1 MQVPAQQD
9 FRSRPVAVEAR
20 GVAVEY
26 DLSREKT
33 TLIALEDFNLEVR
46 EGEFLAIVGPSG
58 CGKSTFLNVV
68 AGLVEPAAGEIKVY
82 GKPVTG
88 PEPDRAVVF
97 QDYALMPWRTVE
109 KNVRFGLEMQG
120 RVDSSTKDKVAHY
133 IKMVGLAGFENSYP
147 RELSGGMRQRVGLAR
162 ALVTEPRLLLMDEPF
177 AAVDAMTR
185 EIMQEELTKIVA
197 TTGQPIIFITH
208 GVDEAVTLADRIAVV
223 TNRPGRIKE
232 IIDVDLPRP
241 RSRASRSLPEFQALR
256 DRVWNLLS
264 SEHPERA
271 EAELAPA
278 GAPAAAGEVPGPT
291 TDRRAVC
298 EMAATATSSSA
309 PTAAAPGRRP
319 AQAAEVLVRAAAPQA
334 RAGRPGVRRVHRALA
349 PVDPGLR
356 PEPDPVPRPGRGLGR
371 VDEGRRRRLHVGGRH
386 QQHVRDVDRH
396 GHLAGDRHPARA

>member
-1 MQVPAQQD
+1 MQVGTHQD
-9 FRSRPVAVEAR
+9 FRSRAVAVEAR
-20 GVAVEY
+20 GVSVEY
-26 DLSREKT
+26 DLSREKS

-120 RVDSSTKDKVAHY
+120 RVDSTTKDKVAHY

-232 IIDVDLPRP
+232 IIEVDLPRP

-264 SEHPERA
+264 EEHPERA

-278 GAPAAAGEVPGPT
+278 GAG
-291 TDRRAVC
+291 
-298 EMAATATSSSA
+298 
-309 PTAAAPGRRP
+309 
-319 AQAAEVLVRAAAPQA
+319 
-334 RAGRPGVRRVHRALA
+334 
-349 PVDPGLR
+349 
-356 PEPDPVPRPGRGLGR
+356 
-371 VDEGRRRRLHVGGRH
+371 HVGEDSG
-386 QQHVRDVDRH
+386 
-396 GHLAGDRHPARA
+396 AGGGI

>member
-9 FRSRPVAVEAR
+9 YRSRPIAVEAR

-26 DLSREKT
+26 ERTREKS
-33 TLIALEDFNLEVR
+33 TLVALEDFNLEVR

-88 PEPDRAVVF
+88 PGPDRAVVF

-120 RVDSSTKDKVAHY
+120 RVDSDTGAKVAKY
-133 IKMVGLAGFENSYP
+133 IKMVGLAGFEKSYP

-232 IIDVDLPRP
+232 IIEVDLPRP

-256 DRVWNLLS
+256 DRVWQLLS
-264 SEHPERA
+264 SEHPERS
-271 EAELAPA
+271 ELGDAVPV
-278 GAPAAAGEVPGPT
+278 GVAAGPETGKEYKVP
-291 TDRRAVC
+291 D
-298 EMAATATSSSA
+298 
-309 PTAAAPGRRP
+309 
-319 AQAAEVLVRAAAPQA
+319 
-334 RAGRPGVRRVHRALA
+334 
-349 PVDPGLR
+349 
-356 PEPDPVPRPGRGLGR
+356 
-371 VDEGRRRRLHVGGRH
+371 GGI
-386 QQHVRDVDRH
+386 
-396 GHLAGDRHPARA
+396 

>member
-9 FRSRPVAVEAR
+9 FRSRPIAVEAR
-20 GVAVEY
+20 GVSVEY
-26 DLSREKT
+26 DLSREKS
-33 TLIALEDFNLEVR
+33 TLIALENFNLEVR

-120 RVDSSTKDKVAHY
+120 RVDSTTKDKVAHY

-271 EAELAPA
+271 EAALAPA
-278 GAPAAAGEVPGPT
+278 GAPAGAGEVSARDG
-291 TDRRAVC
+291 
-298 EMAATATSSSA
+298 AA
-309 PTAAAPGRRP
+309 
-319 AQAAEVLVRAAAPQA
+319 
-334 RAGRPGVRRVHRALA
+334 
-349 PVDPGLR
+349 
-356 PEPDPVPRPGRGLGR
+356 
-371 VDEGRRRRLHVGGRH
+371 GGI
-386 QQHVRDVDRH
+386 
-396 GHLAGDRHPARA
+396 

>member
-9 FRSRPVAVEAR
+9 YRSRPIAVEAR
-20 GVAVEY
+20 GVSVEY
-26 DLSREKT
+26 ERTREKS

-68 AGLVEPAAGEIKVY
+68 AGLVEPAAGSIKVY

-88 PEPDRAVVF
+88 PGPDRAVVF

-120 RVDSSTKDKVAHY
+120 RVDSDTGAKVAKY
-133 IKMVGLAGFENSYP
+133 IKMVGLAGFEKSYP

-197 TTGQPIIFITH
+197 ATGQPIIFITH

-232 IIDVDLPRP
+232 IIEVDLPRP

-256 DRVWNLLS
+256 DRVWQLLS
-264 SEHPERA
+264 EEHPERS
-271 EAELAPA
+271 ELGDAVPV
-278 GAPAAAGEVPGPT
+278 GVAAGPETGREYKVP
-291 TDRRAVC
+291 D
-298 EMAATATSSSA
+298 
-309 PTAAAPGRRP
+309 
-319 AQAAEVLVRAAAPQA
+319 
-334 RAGRPGVRRVHRALA
+334 
-349 PVDPGLR
+349 
-356 PEPDPVPRPGRGLGR
+356 
-371 VDEGRRRRLHVGGRH
+371 GGI
-386 QQHVRDVDRH
+386 
-396 GHLAGDRHPARA
+396 

>member
-1 MQVPAQQD
+1 MQVADQPD
-9 FRSRPVAVEAR
+9 FRSRELAVEAR
-20 GVAVEY
+20 GVSVEY
-26 DLSREKT
+26 ERTRDKT
-33 TLIALEDFNLEVR
+33 TLVALEDFDLEVR

-68 AGLVEPAAGEIKVY
+68 AGLVPPAAGEIEVF
-82 GKPVTG
+82 GKPVDG
-88 PEPDRAVVF
+88 PSPDRAVVF

-120 RVDSSTKDKVAHY
+120 RVDSDTGAKVARY
-133 IKMVGLAGFENSYP
+133 IKMVGLSGFEKAYP

-241 RSRASRSLPEFQALR
+241 RSRASRQLPEFQALR
-256 DRVWNLLS
+256 DRVWQLLS
-264 SEHPERA
+264 EEHPERSELG
-271 EAELAPA
+271 EAVPVGIGA
-278 GAPAAAGEVPGPT
+278 G
-291 TDRRAVC
+291 
-298 EMAATATSSSA
+298 
-309 PTAAAPGRRP
+309 
-319 AQAAEVLVRAAAPQA
+319 PQT
-334 RAGRPGVRRVHRALA
+334 GKEHQT
-349 PVDPGLR
+349 
-356 PEPDPVPRPGRGLGR
+356 PD
-371 VDEGRRRRLHVGGRH
+371 GGI
-386 QQHVRDVDRH
+386 
-396 GHLAGDRHPARA
+396 

>member
-9 FRSRPVAVEAR
+9 YRSRAIAVEAR
-20 GVAVEY
+20 GVSVEY
-26 DLSREKT
+26 DLSREKS

-120 RVDSSTKDKVAHY
+120 RVDSTTKDKVAHY
-133 IKMVGLAGFENSYP
+133 IKMVGLSGFENSYP

-232 IIDVDLPRP
+232 IIEVDLPRP
-241 RSRASRSLPEFQALR
+241 RSRASRQLPEFQALR
-256 DRVWNLLS
+256 ERVWQLLS
-264 SEHPERA
+264 SEHPERS
-271 EAELAPA
+271 EAEMAVSA
-278 GAPAAAGEVPGPT
+278 AAAGHH
-291 TDRRAVC
+291 
-298 EMAATATSSSA
+298 A
-309 PTAAAPGRRP
+309 PD
-319 AQAAEVLVRAAAPQA
+319 
-334 RAGRPGVRRVHRALA
+334 AGS
-349 PVDPGLR
+349 
-356 PEPDPVPRPGRGLGR
+356 
-371 VDEGRRRRLHVGGRH
+371 GG
-386 QQHVRDVDRH
+386 
-396 GHLAGDRHPARA
+396 GI

>member
-9 FRSRPVAVEAR
+9 FRSRPIAVEAR
-20 GVAVEY
+20 GVSVEY
-26 DLSREKT
+26 DLSREKS

-120 RVDSSTKDKVAHY
+120 RVDSTTKDKVAHY

-271 EAELAPA
+271 EAALAPA
-278 GAPAAAGEVPGPT
+278 GAPAALGDVPTRDNGAAGGI
-291 TDRRAVC
+291 
-298 EMAATATSSSA
+298 
-309 PTAAAPGRRP
+309 
-319 AQAAEVLVRAAAPQA
+319 
-334 RAGRPGVRRVHRALA
+334 
-349 PVDPGLR
+349 
-356 PEPDPVPRPGRGLGR
+356 
-371 VDEGRRRRLHVGGRH
+371 
-386 QQHVRDVDRH
+386 
-396 GHLAGDRHPARA
+396 